1 MNKLYVCVVILV
13 AAAFTVVFDTF
24 PRSTVSELEKRELTK
39 FPEFSIGRLASG
51 EFTRD
56 VSAWF
61 SDSEPYRDMLMALSM
76 KTRDLLTLNVGGE
89 EESVRFH
96 ASTDTTEPI
105 EEEQDSDEPANIDNS
120 SANEKAKIANAG
132 IIVIGSG
139 PKVRA
144 VMAFGGKGSGGGRY
158 AAVANK
164 YKATFPNVNVYCMVI
179 PTAIEFYCPDKVRNR
194 TASQKAAIDNIYRH
208 LNGGVKGVDIYS
220 ALSRHTAEDIYL
232 RTDHHWAPLG
242 AYYAAREFATLAE
255 VPFAD
260 LSTYDADTVRH
271 YVGTMKKFS
280 GDNAVGRAPEDFVF
294 YIPNGVD
301 YATTYIRYQTGRNR
315 QVVSES
321 DPEEGPFFFPY
332 DDGSSS
338 AYLTFMR
345 GDLNTTMVKTST
357 SNGRHL
363 LILKDSF
370 GNALPGYLFHSF
382 EEIHVVD
389 CRYFTKNILRY
400 AREHRI
406 TDVLFANNIGH
417 AHAPATARS
426 YHQYLEQ

>member
-1 MNKLYVCVVILV
+1 
-13 AAAFTVVFDTF
+13 
-24 PRSTVSELEKRELTK
+24 
-39 FPEFSIGRLASG
+39 
-51 EFTRD
+51 
-56 VSAWF
+56 
-61 SDSEPYRDMLMALSM
+61 M
-76 KTRDLLTLNVGGE
+76 KTRLLLCCIFLFSLVGVHAQSNAVRRSPKGMLLIGRGDTLRAVEPFKGMSERGTAYAEAVNRYKRMLGD
-89 EESVRFH
+89 SVR
-96 ASTDTTEPI
+96 
-105 EEEQDSDEPANIDNS
+105 
-120 SANEKAKIANAG
+120 
-132 IIVIGSG
+132 
-139 PKVRA
+139 
-144 VMAFGGKGSGGGRY
+144 
-158 AAVANK
+158 
-164 YKATFPNVNVYCMVI
+164 VYCMVI
-179 PTAIEFYCPDKVRNR
+179 PTAVAFYCPTEGLQWTGDEQEALAN
-194 TASQKAAIDNIYRH
+194 IDSH
-208 LNGGVKGVDIYS
+208 LEDSVLFVHLFDTLQAHSSEPIYS
-220 ALSRHTAEDIYL
+220 

-280 GDNAVGRAPEDFVF
+280 GDNAVGRAPEYLVF
-294 YIPNGVD
+294 YIPNGLD